1 MFRVVR
7 IIVNSFT
14 FVLLLIIAYIMWQSN
29 PLFSILIALAAI
41 DQFEDVYYYTYMKRL
56 FPSWFMPI
64 DIVLEMVIIGIGI
77 GMLLFSIIYYAYFET
92 WFFRAILLLS
102 IPVIYSAV
110 EDITT
115 WITPPP
121 VENPKPTI
129 SGMVMQ
135 YVYPKEEGIC
145 EEKRFVRRK

>member
-1 MFRVVR
+1 LLRVVR

-14 FVLLLIIAYIMWQSN
+14 FILLLVIAYVMWQSN
-29 PLFSILIALAAI
+29 PLFSILLILAAV

-64 DIVLEMVIIGIGI
+64 DMVLEMLVIGIGI
-77 GMLLFSIIYYAYFET
+77 GMLLFSIVYYAYFET
-92 WFFRAILLLS
+92 WFFRALLLLS
-102 IPVIYSAV
+102 IPVIYSAI
-110 EDITT
+110 EDVAT
-115 WITPPP
+115 WKTPVP
-121 VENPKPTI
+121 VESSKPVV

-135 YVYPKEEGIC
+135 YVCPREEVC

>member
-14 FVLLLIIAYIMWQSN
+14 LVLLLVIAYVMWQSN
-29 PLFSILIALAAI
+29 PLLSILLILAAV

-64 DIVLEMVIIGIGI
+64 DIVLEMLVMGIGV
-77 GMLLFSIIYYAYFET
+77 GMLLFSIVYYAYFET
-92 WFFRAILLLS
+92 WFFRALLLLS
-102 IPVIYSAV
+102 IPVIYSAI
-110 EDITT
+110 EDVAT
-115 WITPPP
+115 WMTPVP
-121 VENPKPTI
+121 VGSSKPVV

-135 YVYPKEEGIC
+135 YVYPREEVC

>member
-1 MFRVVR
+1 LFRVVR

-14 FVLLLIIAYIMWQSN
+14 FILLLVIAYVMWQSN
-29 PLFSILIALAAI
+29 PLFSILLILAAV

-64 DIVLEMVIIGIGI
+64 DMVLEMLVMGIGI
-77 GMLLFSIIYYAYFET
+77 GMLLFSIVYYVYFET
-92 WFFRAILLLS
+92 WFFRALLLLS
-102 IPVIYSAV
+102 IPVIYSAI
-110 EDITT
+110 EDMAT
-115 WITPPP
+115 WMTPAP
-121 VENPKPTI
+121 VESSKPVV

-135 YVYPKEEGIC
+135 YVYPREEVR

>member
-1 MFRVVR
+1 LFRVVR

-14 FVLLLIIAYIMWQSN
+14 FVLLLVIAYVMWQSN
-29 PLFSILIALAAI
+29 PLLSILLIFAAV

-64 DIVLEMVIIGIGI
+64 DIVLEMLVMGIGV
-77 GMLLFSIIYYAYFET
+77 GMLLFSIVYYAYFET
-92 WFFRAILLLS
+92 WFFRALLLLS
-102 IPVIYSAV
+102 IPVIYSAI
-110 EDITT
+110 EDVVT
-115 WITPPP
+115 WMTPAP
-121 VENPKPTI
+121 VV

-135 YVYPKEEGIC
+135 YVCPREEVC